1 MLIPIIICPKGPAYP
16 LAFSPFPDPT
26 CQLPRGT
33 SQTQDWL
40 LSFSLLPQCQSAEGF
55 FYRYMFLSTSMY
67 SSAWNVKDAH
77 LVIISSHDL
86 PRDKKKGGRG
96 RLGQYQH
103 PTPYLTS
110 FSPFYNNWIG
120 TSSAIGVHF
129 FASKPDSR
137 EHLIPWQ
144 RGLDLINFSLFSFE
158 SLGIH
163 THTHIHAH

>member
-1 MLIPIIICPKGPAYP
+1 MLFLLFLIRPVSFPLGPHR
-16 LAFSPFPDPT
+16 LRTGFCLF
-26 CQLPRGT
+26 L
-33 SQTQDWL
+33 
-40 LSFSLLPQCQSAEGF
+40 LLPQCQSSEGF
-55 FYRYMFLSTSMY
+55 FYPYMFLSTSVY

-86 PRDKKKGGRG
+86 GHLPRDKKKGSEG
-96 RLGQYQH
+96 LGQYQH

-110 FSPFYNNWIG
+110 CSPSYNNWIR
-120 TSSAIGVHF
+120 TSSPIGVHF

-163 THTHIHAH
+163 THTHIHAHWVYKNFNSRWC